1 MSRYAYD
8 KDTRTLTSI
17 AGADNLSVVDSALSD
32 SSTNAVQNKV
42 VKGAIDAK
50 QDTYASDS
58 SKWDT
63 TPTANSTKPVTSGGV
78 KTELD
83 KKLGTYSN
91 ESSSWDTTPT
101 ANSTKPV
108 TSGGLKT
115 AFDSRDTAI
124 AKCECLILSA
134 NGVSAL
140 PYTFSNAAIE
150 TDMVCINSVLSNPSA
165 QLSDWTVNTDTA
177 GQATISGTISGST
190 NITIYMMKSR

>member
-101 ANSTKPV
+101 SSSNKPV
-108 TSGGLKT
+108 TSGGVYD
-115 AFDSRDTAI
+115 AVQ
-124 AKCECLILSA
+124 KCECLILSA
-134 NGVSAL
+134 NSISAL

-165 QLSDWTVNTDTA
+165 QLSDWTCNTDTA
-177 GQATISGTISGST
+177 GSCVVSGSIGRT
-190 NITIYMMKSR
+190 TDIKLYLMKSR

>member
-50 QDTYASDS
+50 QDAYTSGS
-58 SKWDT
+58 STWDT
-63 TPTANSTKPVTSGGV
+63 TPTASSTKPVTSGGV

-101 ANSTKPV
+101 SSSNKPV
-108 TSGGLKT
+108 TSGGVYD
-115 AFDSRDTAI
+115 AVQ
-124 AKCECLILSA
+124 KCECLVLSA
-134 NGVSAL
+134 NSISAL

-165 QLSDWTVNTDTA
+165 QLSDWTVNTDTT

-190 NITIYMMKSR
+190 NITIYMIMSR

>member
-1 MSRYAYD
+1 MSVNIYNGTD
-8 KDTRTLTSI
+8 LVKI
-17 AGADNLSVVDSALSD
+17 AS
-32 SSTNAVQNKV
+32 
-42 VKGAIDAK
+42 KGQKGDQGDMPDVSGK

-63 TPTANSTKPVTSGGV
+63 TPTANSTKPVTSGGI

-177 GQATISGTISGST
+177 GKATISGTISGST
-190 NITIYMMKSR
+190 NITLYMMKSR